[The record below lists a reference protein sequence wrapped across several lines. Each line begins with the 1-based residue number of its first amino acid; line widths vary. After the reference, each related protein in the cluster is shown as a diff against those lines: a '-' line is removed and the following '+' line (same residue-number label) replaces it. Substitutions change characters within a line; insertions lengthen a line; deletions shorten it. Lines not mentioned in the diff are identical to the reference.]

1 MPSVPFIVGG
11 LLWLFRGEILAI
23 IAVALA
29 WHFRW
34 FLLCGLGL
42 VVGSS
47 FPCGCWSHFLNGQTA
62 KRQTRRKPVL
72 WPPRPHAERP
82 TTARTRI
89 EPIPPAVKLD
99 PVIADYEAR
108 KAAYFRGEGPP
119 P

>member
-42 VVGSS
+42 VVGSFLS
-47 FPCGCWSHFLNGQTA
+47 LWLLVTLSEWSDRKKADA
-62 KRQTRRKPVL
+62 KEARSVAAKAARRAPNN
-72 WPPRPHAERP
+72 RPA
-82 TTARTRI
+82 RI

-108 KAAYFRGEGPP
+108 KADYFRGEGPP

>member
-1 MPSVPFIVGG
+1 MPAIPFFVGG

-23 IAVALA
+23 IVVAMA

-34 FLLCGLGL
+34 ILLGGLGL
-42 VVGSS
+42 VVGGFVCLWLLVTLSE
-47 FPCGCWSHFLNGQTA
+47 WSDRKKAHA
-62 KRQTRRKPVL
+62 KEAHSVAAKAARRAPTS
-72 WPPRPHAERP
+72 RPA
-82 TTARTRI
+82 RI
-89 EPIPPAVKLD
+89 EPIPPTVELD